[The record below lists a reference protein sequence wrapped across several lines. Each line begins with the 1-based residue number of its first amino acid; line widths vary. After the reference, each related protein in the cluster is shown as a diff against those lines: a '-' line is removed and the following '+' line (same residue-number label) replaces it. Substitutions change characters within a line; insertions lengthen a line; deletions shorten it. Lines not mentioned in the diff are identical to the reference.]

1 MCTSFLTK
9 FYDVLG
15 QVISILDVTTD
26 VMVCIGFYQKDRMVF
41 FGISLTILILACIAY
56 DITFVARFS
65 REKPAGDFGLFCVLL
80 PISPLIPFILYF
92 TDTNE
97 RPLSKFLETNCCFK
111 VRMDTAYIPADASK
125 LRKFME
131 EKLAKHAGFII
142 EALVEGMT
150 IFMYPRLLC
159 SIFNQYDIQHFLRRY
174 YRWSPL

>member
-9 FYDVLG
+9 LYDILG

-26 VMVCIGFYQKDRMVF
+26 VMVCIGFYQNDRMVF
-41 FGISLTILILACIAY
+41 FGISLAILLLANIAY

-65 REKPAGDFGLFCVLL
+65 RETAAGSFGLFLVLL

-97 RPLSKFLETNCCFK
+97 RPLSEFLEENCCFTIQ
-111 VRMDTAYIPADASK
+111 MDTAYIPADASK

-131 EKLAKHAGFII
+131 EKLAKHSGFII

-150 IFMYPRLLC
+150 I
-159 SIFNQYDIQHFLRRY
+159 SN
-174 YRWSPL
+174 S